1 MEYIARIVKEGR
13 QTLVEFPDCPGCQTF
28 AKRGEDAL
36 AVGREAL
43 EGWLEIHL
51 EDGDAPPR
59 PAFRPTSRRGSFA
72 AIRIDPALA
81 IRLAIRW
88 ARQDAHLSQ
97 GELAERVGVSRQQ
110 ISLLES
116 QGGNVTVG
124 TLVKIARALGRE
136 VEVSL
141 VTPSAA

>member
-1 MEYIARIVKEGR
+1 
-13 QTLVEFPDCPGCQTF
+13 
-28 AKRGEDAL
+28 
-36 AVGREAL
+36 
-43 EGWLEIHL
+43 
-51 EDGDAPPR
+51 
-59 PAFRPTSRRGSFA
+59 
-72 AIRIDPALA
+72 
-81 IRLAIRW
+81 
-88 ARQDAHLSQ
+88 LSQ